1 MNPRLYRVILPVREI
16 EIAVKF
22 YSGLLETTGKR
33 VSPGRHYVDLGG
45 TILAIYDPEA
55 DGDPAGEWKHHANQ
69 YLYIAVDDI
78 GAAFRRAGEL
88 GATLVSEKVESMPWG
103 ETLFYALDPSG
114 NPICFVDA
122 ATLFLGEG
130 S

>member
-1 MNPRLYRVILPVREI
+1 MSPESNVAGAIHHSILR
-16 EIAVKF
+16 
-22 YSGLLETTGKR
+22 
-33 VSPGRHYVDLGG
+33 
-45 TILAIYDPEA
+45 DPQ
-55 DGDPAGEWKHHANQ
+55 PQTQNQ
-69 YLYIAVDDI
+69 YVYIAVDDI

-103 ETLFYALDPSG
+103 ETLFYARDPSG